1 MVEKKIGHMKSGRTN
16 MKKND
21 YPVYVVLRDWTKVR
35 KANNPVVA
43 EKHERRQLWDTHGQ
57 KRLTKQ

>member
-1 MVEKKIGHMKSGRTN
+1 

-21 YPVYVVLRDWTKVR
+21 HEVHIVLRDWSKVR

-57 KRLTKQ
+57 KPLIKQ